1 MTLSTWQTFS
11 RFFFFPRNPYYV
23 YFTRTVAIER
33 DRKIENKTQEINNE
47 HTVLR
52 SSTLKP

>member
-1 MTLSTWQTFS
+1 MTSSTWQTFS
-11 RFFFFPRNPYYV
+11 KFFFFPRNPYYV
-23 YFTRTVAIER
+23 YFTRTVAIEL